1 MLETPPKKFGRYEVR
16 EELGSGAMGVVYLA
30 HDPDIGRD
38 VAIKTIK
45 RTLDLPSPKRGEYLE
60 RFKREAKAAGKLSDN
75 PHIVP
80 VFDVGQEGDLPYIV
94 MAFVK
99 GESLDRRR
107 RKHRLDDAA
116 LEQLAA
122 DICSA
127 LAHAHKH
134 GTIHRDVKPAN
145 ILVTERGAMLTDF
158 GIARLD
164 GSELTRAGTF
174 LGSPSYM
181 SPEQVRGGELTPAS
195 DLFSLAVILYLLLTD
210 EKPFKGDD
218 TNEILYKIVN
228 EKHAPPSKYR
238 AEAARFD
245 AFFERALAKQ
255 ATDRFADAAAFL
267 EAFRAVVHAAAA
279 APAAPAATMTT
290 TGSLSASTPI
300 PFERSAAPER
310 INPLEDRSFFQ
321 DFKGSVPTRRPSA
334 TDSGRVKFAKNARRR
349 GGKERKV
356 PLAVWAAVVG
366 VLLAAGL
373 LVYALRPSK
382 AAAPRGEAPAEVKK
396 ENSKEPVRQRPAQ
409 GAKGKR

>member
-45 RTLDLPSPKRGEYLE
+45 RSLDLPSPKRGEYLE

-94 MAFVK
+94 MAYVK

-116 LEQLAA
+116 LEQLTA

-127 LAHAHKH
+127 LGHAHAH

-181 SPEQVRGGELTPAS
+181 SPEQVRGGDLTPAS
-195 DLFSLAVILYLLLTD
+195 DLFSLAVILFLLLTE

-228 EKHAPPSKYR
+228 EKHPAPSKYR
-238 AEAARFD
+238 SDCARFD
-245 AFFERALAKQ
+245 VFFERALAKQ
-255 ATDRFADAAAFL
+255 AGDRFADAAAFL
-267 EAFRAVVHAAAA
+267 EAFRAVVHGAVPAQ
-279 APAAPAATMTT
+279 APAAGTT
-290 TGSLSASTPI
+290 ATGSLSAPTPT
-300 PFERSAAPER
+300 PFDRAAVPEPR
-310 INPLEDRSFFQ
+310 INPLEDRSFFM
-321 DFKGSVPTRRPSA
+321 DFKSSVPTRRPSA
-334 TDSGRVKFAKNARRR
+334 TDSGRVKLLGSSRRRAGKARR
-349 GGKERKV
+349 V
-356 PLAVWAAVVG
+356 PLAVWAAAIG
-366 VLLAAGL
+366 VALSIALLI
-373 LVYALRPSK
+373 YALRPS
-382 AAAPRGEAPAEVKK
+382 EPAEAKKATASETKK
-396 ENSKEPVRQRPAQ
+396 EPAREKPAA
-409 GAKGKR
+409 GAKGKQR

>member
-94 MAFVK
+94 MAYVK

-116 LEQLAA
+116 LEQLTA

-127 LAHAHKH
+127 LGHAHRH

-181 SPEQVRGGELTPAS
+181 SPEQVRGGELTAAS
-195 DLFSLAVILYLLLTD
+195 DLFSLAVILYLLLTE

-238 AEAARFD
+238 AESARFD

-255 ATDRFADAAAFL
+255 AADRFADAAAFL
-267 EAFRAVVHAAAA
+267 EAFRAVVHGAAPAPAAAA
-279 APAAPAATMTT
+279 TSS
-290 TGSLSASTPI
+290 GSLSAPTPT
-300 PFERSAAPER
+300 PFDRSALPER
-310 INPLEDRSFFQ
+310 PINPLEDRTFFR
-321 DFKGSVPTRRPSA
+321 DFKSSVPTRRPSA
-334 TDSGRVKFAKNARRR
+334 TDSGRVKFVKNGRRR
-349 GGKERKV
+349 GGHQRRV
-356 PLAVWAAVVG
+356 PLAVWAAIAG
-366 VLLAAGL
+366 VALAIALLF
-373 LVYALRPSK
+373 YALRPSDERAAK
-382 AAAPRGEAPAEVKK
+382 PAAAETKK
-396 ENSKEPVRQRPAQ
+396 EPARERPAA
-409 GAKGKR
+409 GAKGKQR